1 MNDNILRAI
10 ESLCDD
16 IATNTNAEDNQKRA
30 NAILALA
37 FGGIFTEEEI
47 KEDCAEDNSAV
58 RTEKGKIKYPKPGE
72 QFEYN
77 GIKFTALG
85 EEQGGLLAIVSELLE
100 DEMSL
105 DENNLNDW
113 RTSSL
118 REYLNGEYLEQF
130 NRGDL
135 LPFVSDLIA
144 DDGMKNY
151 GTAEDYVFLL
161 SCDLYRKYREFV
173 PWFNRWWWTLT
184 PRTCG
189 PSHVSLARYVYA
201 SRATGEPYSS
211 FGSNHACCP
220 HGVAPAC
227 LFNPKIFE

>member
-16 IATNTNAEDNQKRA
+16 IATDTNAEDNQKRA

-37 FGGIFTEEEI
+37 FGGIFTPEEI
-47 KEDCAEDNSAV
+47 EEDYTEDDSVAGAEKD
-58 RTEKGKIKYPKPGE
+58 KIKFLKPGE

-77 GIKFTALG
+77 GVKFTTLG
-85 EEQGGLLAIVSELLE
+85 EEQGGVLAIVSELLE
-100 DEMSL
+100 DEMPL
-105 DENNLNDW
+105 DESNKNDW

-118 REYLNGEYLEQF
+118 RKYLNGEYLEQF

-135 LPFVSDLIA
+135 LPFVSDLTS
-144 DDGMKNY
+144 DDGIKDY

-161 SCDLYRKYREFV
+161 SCDLYRKYRESV
-173 PWFNRWWWTLT
+173 PRFNNWWWTLT
-184 PRTCG
+184 PWTCS
-189 PSHVSLARYVYA
+189 PSYANDARIVNSDGTLHYYNAYA
-201 SRATGEPYSS
+201 GL
-211 FGSNHACCP
+211 
-220 HGVAPAC
+220 GVAPAC

>member
-16 IATNTNAEDNQKRA
+16 IATDRDIEKNQKRA
-30 NAILALA
+30 NAILTLA
-37 FGGIFTEEEI
+37 FSGIFTPEEI
-47 KEDCAEDNSAV
+47 EEDYTEDDSAAG
-58 RTEKGKIKYPKPGE
+58 TEKDKIKFPKPGE

-85 EEQGGLLAIVSELLE
+85 EEQGGVLAIVSELLE
-100 DEMSL
+100 DEMPL
-105 DENNLNDW
+105 DESNKNDW

-118 REYLNGEYLEQF
+118 RKYLNGEYLEQF

-135 LPFVSDLIA
+135 LTFLSDLTS
-144 DDGMKNY
+144 DDGMKDY

-161 SCDLYRKYREFV
+161 SCDLYRKYRESV
-173 PWFNRWWWTLT
+173 PRFNNWWWTLT
-184 PRTCG
+184 PWTCN
-189 PSHVSLARYVYA
+189 PSSANYARIVDSDGTLSSDYA
-201 SRATGEPYSS
+201 YGGY
-211 FGSNHACCP
+211 
-220 HGVAPAC
+220 GVAPAC

>member
-37 FGGIFTEEEI
+37 FGGIFTGEEI

-85 EEQGGLLAIVSELLE
+85 EEQGGVLAIVSKLLK
-100 DEMSL
+100 DFMKF
-105 DENNLNDW
+105 DTNNGENSKANWNI
-113 RTSSL
+113 SSL
-118 REYLNGEYLEQF
+118 RKYLNGEYLEKF
-130 NRGDL
+130 NSGDL
-135 LPFVSDLIA
+135 LPFVSDLTS

-151 GTAEDYVFLL
+151 GTAKDYIFLL
-161 SCDLYRKYREFV
+161 SCDLYRKYRELIPV
-173 PWFNRWWWTLT
+173 FNYSWWTIT
-184 PRTCG
+184 PRSCHPG
-189 PSHVSLARYVYA
+189 ISCNERIVSMSSTL
-201 SRATGEPYSS
+201 SSDRAC
-211 FGSNHACCP
+211 FD

>member
-37 FGGIFTEEEI
+37 FGGIFTGEEI

-85 EEQGGLLAIVSELLE
+85 EEQGGVLAIVSELLE
-100 DEMSL
+100 DEMPL
-105 DENNLNDW
+105 DESNKNDW

-118 REYLNGEYLEQF
+118 RKYLNGEYLEQF

-135 LPFVSDLIA
+135 LTFLSDLTS
-144 DDGMKNY
+144 DDGMKDY

-161 SCDLYRKYREFV
+161 SCDLYRKYRESV
-173 PWFNRWWWTLT
+173 PRFNNWWWTLT
-184 PRTCG
+184 PWTCS
-189 PSHVSLARYVYA
+189 PSYA
-201 SRATGEPYSS
+201 SVARIVYSDGTLGN
-211 FGSNHACCP
+211 GSACYGY
-220 HGVAPAC
+220 GVAPAC

>member
-30 NAILALA
+30 NAILVLA
-37 FGGIFTEEEI
+37 FSGIFTPEEI
-47 KEDCAEDNSAV
+47 EEDYTEDDSVAGAEKD
-58 RTEKGKIKYPKPGE
+58 KIKFPKPGE

-77 GIKFTALG
+77 GVKFTALG
-85 EEQGGLLAIVSELLE
+85 EEQGGVLAIVSELLE
-100 DEMSL
+100 EEMPL
-105 DENNLNDW
+105 DESNKNDW

-118 REYLNGEYLEQF
+118 RKYLNGEYLEQF

-135 LPFVSDLIA
+135 LPFVSDLTS

-161 SCDLYRKYREFV
+161 SCDLYRKYRESV
-173 PWFNRWWWTLT
+173 PRFNNWWWTLT
-184 PRTCG
+184 PWTCNPSNART
-189 PSHVSLARYVYA
+189 ARIVHSSGEVDDSYA
-201 SRATGEPYSS
+201 YNG
-211 FGSNHACCP
+211 N
-220 HGVAPAC
+220 GVAPAC

>member
-10 ESLCDD
+10 ESLCND

-37 FGGIFTEEEI
+37 FGGIFTPEEI
-47 KEDCAEDNSAV
+47 EEDYTEDDSAAGAEKD
-58 RTEKGKIKYPKPGE
+58 KIKFQKPGE

-85 EEQGGLLAIVSELLE
+85 EEQGGVLAIVSELLE
-100 DEMSL
+100 DEMPL
-105 DENNLNDW
+105 DESNKNDW

-118 REYLNGEYLEQF
+118 RKYLNGEYLEQF

-135 LPFVSDLIA
+135 LPFVSDLTS
-144 DDGMKNY
+144 DDGMKDY

-161 SCDLYRKYREFV
+161 SCDLYRKYRESV
-173 PWFNRWWWTLT
+173 PRFNNWWWTLT
-184 PRTCG
+184 PWTCS
-189 PSHVSLARYVYA
+189 PSYADGARIVHSSGGVSDNGAYN
-201 SRATGEPYSS
+201 G
-211 FGSNHACCP
+211 G
-220 HGVAPAC
+220 GVAPAC

>member
-16 IATNTNAEDNQKRA
+16 IATNTNAEDNHKRA
-30 NAILALA
+30 NAVLALA
-37 FGGIFTEEEI
+37 FAGEFTPEESE
-47 KEDCAEDNSAV
+47 EDYTEDDSVAGAEKDN
-58 RTEKGKIKYPKPGE
+58 IKYPKPGE

-85 EEQGGLLAIVSELLE
+85 EEQGGILAIVSELLE
-100 DEMSL
+100 DEMPL
-105 DENNLNDW
+105 DASNKNDW

-118 REYLNGEYLEQF
+118 RKYLNGEYLEQF

-135 LPFVSDLIA
+135 LPFVSDLTS
-144 DDGMKNY
+144 DDGMKDY

-161 SCDLYRKYREFV
+161 SCDLYRKYRESV
-173 PWFNRWWWTLT
+173 PRFNNWWWTLT
-184 PRTCG
+184 PWTCT
-189 PSHVSLARYVYA
+189 PSNAHDARIVVSSGGVHSGYAYV
-201 SRATGEPYSS
+201 G
-211 FGSNHACCP
+211 

-227 LFNPKIFE
+227 IFNPEIFK